1 MSFIGDIFSAIID
14 VIVYIVEAV
23 IQVIEM
29 IIHLI
34 MILLGWDSGSTQI
47 IEYYEVHN
55 VPLFDDVDKKNPLQQ
70 SVIQS
75 VIEGKD
81 IASNLIY
88 HLAFRSLKG
97 NVKEFMQFIDVGNYF
112 ESFPTVESYILI
124 VDYDELTSVLNTLN
138 GVPCTIEN
146 AFLRTLSKTDW
157 IQYWL
162 QENKGYDVG
171 ANLLGTEYREVTT
184 SPATPA
190 GDTAIVSPSL
200 NHFDVAITSETV
212 TSDDVLADMR
222 WKVNFNTVVYNPGT
236 DDYTVQV
243 YNEADV
249 IRTLSYTVP
258 SKPIQL
264 HYVSTY
270 YRDVAPTRGY
280 IFIYKVGT
288 GTYSNLDTV
297 ETPIDQDGNTLEV
310 LPAIPLRISNA
321 NYTTFGATK
330 QAQIEDL
337 LSVIHLNAEDVLD
350 AVMNDPGI
358 EPGDLDNIYVNFGV
372 RMWDIS
378 QAGMSYLYSM
388 FENLYPSQGVTQG
401 TYNNSPSG
409 DDKPQNNILTTTED
423 NKYAFQFSYISY
435 EHTSLLD
442 IDANSGST
450 ENAVYY
456 SDLSRFGDD
465 GLLKYNYYVSS
476 GKGTYNVGYKA
487 DTLTEVAN
495 FLAGNGTPNPGT
507 TSGEATNWLQVTER
521 MVYNNPSPT
530 LLEAAGGVS
539 TLIYLTPDLVYEN
552 NGSGVLQLIEAA
564 SEATTVGQSIT
575 YYCCKPSG
583 LDAYTVVAP
592 IAALKVIDGDSGRFR
607 MVKFNLGNRDD
618 LMVPFVH
625 TFIKDLSN
633 SQVSKL
639 FLAGAHVSI
648 YIAHYEVIVHAGM
661 SFFKALVM
669 LIIIIVVIYFAW
681 VAGAKMLVA
690 FKAAWAAAVTMTV
703 AEIITLVLTEIA
715 IYAFKFVAQMVIQ
728 KIIVEIAGDDEE
740 LAMIL
745 NLIAMVAMSSW
756 DVGASFGSTP
766 GTAPLGSYGHTGGA
780 DLGFGGGSLNVP
792 GTVNPQGFHITGV
805 TSFSALT
812 AYDYAKIALEVLTGI
827 NTVALSKLQDERD
840 LLQQRTEEFQI
851 YKDESEI
858 ERAGRQTFLFQP
870 LIDPEF
876 LTGYLR
882 ATNKVG
888 KLGADKFYA
897 LCGAQYDIPYTC
909 FEYSQTIQNKVS
921 SGWQF
926 E

>member
-539 TLIYLTPDLVYEN
+539 TLIYLTPDLVYKN

-607 MVKFNLGNRDD
+607 MVKFNLGNQDD

>member
-530 LLEAAGGVS
+530 LLEAAGGTS
-539 TLIYLTPDLVYEN
+539 TLIYLTPDLVYKN